1 MRSKRSTMTA
11 FSRLSG
17 SGAMIVLMADG
28 VGREMLVALKN
39 RPRQSMRRLGGV
51 FLRLANLGNGH
62 LSSSVATRQSCGAK
76 SRSSHYARY
85 VDADAIISTC
95 NSKKVLS

>member
-1 MRSKRSTMTA
+1 MTA
-11 FSRLSG
+11 FSMLSG

-51 FLRLANLGNGH
+51 FLQLANLDNGH

-76 SRSSHYARY
+76 SRKFSLHS
-85 VDADAIISTC
+85 IC
-95 NSKKVLS
+95 